1 MVIDT
6 PIFCMLLPLL
16 KGNFYMSKPT
26 STEEEY
32 FAREEAE
39 KKKRLALK
47 LAAETAQAEKERLK
61 KLHWLRCP
69 KCGMEL
75 SPILFKGVTID
86 KCFHCNGVYL
96 DDGEL
101 EKLAG
106 TESGF

>member
-1 MVIDT
+1 MR
-6 PIFCMLLPLL
+6 P
-16 KGNFYMSKPT
+16 KS
-26 STEEEY
+26 EEEY
-32 FAREEAE
+32 FVREDAE
-39 KKKRLALK
+39 KMKRLAQK
-47 LAAETAQAEKERLK
+47 FSARVEQAEKERLK
-61 KLHWLRCP
+61 ELHWMRCP

-106 TESGF
+106 KESSFVASLASLFR